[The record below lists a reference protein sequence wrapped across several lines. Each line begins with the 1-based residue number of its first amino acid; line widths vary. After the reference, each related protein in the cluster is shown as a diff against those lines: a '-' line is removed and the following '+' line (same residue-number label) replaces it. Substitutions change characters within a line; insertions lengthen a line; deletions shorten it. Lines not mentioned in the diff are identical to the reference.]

1 MRISGRC
8 FRLMREE
15 APPGTDACSSLP
27 GQACQELCRLP
38 ATEKGEMMEN
48 LKRGFFWED
57 IDAYHAILHGPEP
70 YMITAV
76 AEMVP
81 DADETHN
88 GEWRVISASYA
99 RLNLTER
106 DIGIPLEQ
114 IKRRVVIELG
124 NQIKETRRILE
135 EDFNNVLSL
144 LYEGEADGP
153 YEY

>member
-1 MRISGRC
+1 
-8 FRLMREE
+8 
-15 APPGTDACSSLP
+15 
-27 GQACQELCRLP
+27 
-38 ATEKGEMMEN
+38 
-48 LKRGFFWED
+48 
-57 IDAYHAILHGPEP
+57 
-70 YMITAV
+70 MITAV

-81 DADETHN
+81 DAEETHN

-114 IKRRVVIELG
+114 IKRRMVIELG
-124 NQIKETRRILE
+124 KQKKETRRILE